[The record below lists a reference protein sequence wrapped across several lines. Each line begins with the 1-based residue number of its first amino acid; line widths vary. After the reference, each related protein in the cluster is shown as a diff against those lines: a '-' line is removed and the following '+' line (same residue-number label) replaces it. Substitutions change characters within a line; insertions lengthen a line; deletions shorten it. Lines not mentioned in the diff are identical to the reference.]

1 MEHSTKT
8 ASSVKIRGY
17 KYTISAGR
25 VYLKSINM
33 TFTSET
39 LTYKAYTYSSKN
51 DPIHV
56 TNQHILLVKKG
67 DEYTVPSNK
76 ILVKVDSAALNP
88 VDLMLYNSAIFP
100 FTLMNSNQGI
110 GRDYS
115 GVVEAIGSGDDL
127 GLKVGDKVCG
137 LYLHP
142 LGKGTVA
149 EYILLDGKTDVAV
162 NVIPS
167 NLSLTEA
174 SSWPLVYGTA
184 FAMHDGVAIK
194 DKKVLV
200 LGAATSVGRYV
211 VSLAK
216 KYGAK
221 EIVTTNSERSL
232 DLVAALGSTS
242 QIDYTKHKSILTP
255 VLESVKDSG
264 SFDAVFD
271 CCGGNDLFPQAK
283 VVISPKGTYTSIAGD
298 KKYTYAKVSFFNNTI
313 PLTTSMLRSIGSRLG
328 LFHYTYRFLLCKPEK
343 RWMIEGK
350 KFIEEEHVK
359 VFVDGVYKFGEFDK
373 ALDRLKSNKAN
384 GKILIDISNT

>member
-1 MEHSTKT
+1 MR
-8 ASSVKIRGY
+8 IPGY
-17 KYTISAGR
+17 KYTVGAGR
-25 VYLKSINM
+25 FYLKSINM

-67 DEYTVPSNK
+67 DDYTVPNNK
-76 ILVKVDSAALNP
+76 ILVKVHSAALNP
-88 VDLMLYNSAIFP
+88 VDLMLYNSTRFP
-100 FTLMNSNQGI
+100 FTLLNSNQGI

-115 GVVEAIGSGDDL
+115 GVVEAIGSGDCL

-137 LYLHP
+137 LYMHTF
-142 LGKGTVA
+142 GEGTVA
-149 EYILLDGKTDVAV
+149 EYILLDSKTDVAV
-162 NVIPS
+162 DVIPS

-184 FAMHDGVAIK
+184 FAMHDGVTVK

-283 VVISPKGTYTSIAGD
+283 VVISPKGTYTSISGD
-298 KKYTYAKVSFFNNTI
+298 KKYTYANVSFFNNI
-313 PLTTSMLRSIGSRLG
+313 SPFTTSTLRRIGSSLG
-328 LFHYTYRFLLCKPEK
+328 FLHYTYRFLLCEPEK

-350 KFIEEEHVK
+350 KFIEEEHVE

-384 GKILIDISNT
+384 GKILIDVSNT

>member
-167 NLSLTEA
+167 NLSITEA

-184 FAMHDGVAIK
+184 FAMHDGVAVK

-200 LGAATSVGRYV
+200 LGTATSVGRYV

-271 CCGGNDLFPQAK
+271 CCGGERF
-283 VVISPKGTYTSIAGD
+283 VSTSKGGYFSKGD
-298 KKYTYAKVSFFNNTI
+298 
-313 PLTTSMLRSIGSRLG
+313 
-328 LFHYTYRFLLCKPEK
+328 
-343 RWMIEGK
+343 
-350 KFIEEEHVK
+350 
-359 VFVDGVYKFGEFDK
+359 VYFDC
-373 ALDRLKSNKAN
+373 RR
-384 GKILIDISNT
+384 